1 MISKIIELSNNKK
14 SVNNNQ
20 LVSLINKELK
30 FIGYNLSYAGTSY
43 IAESIALI
51 YNNHEHYENLNN
63 EVYQIL
69 AEKYNKT
76 VNTIKCN
83 IIKAT
88 DSMYY
93 DCDETLLKNYF
104 HFYTDYKPKPK
115 LVIYTVL
122 NKITEMLA

>member
-1 MISKIIELSNNKK
+1 MKWRNYEFYLYKN
-14 SVNNNQ
+14 
-20 LVSLINKELK
+20 
-30 FIGYNLSYAGTSY
+30 Y
-43 IAESIALI
+43 
-51 YNNHEHYENLNN
+51 EHYENLNN
-63 EVYQIL
+63 EIYPIL
-69 AEKYNKT
+69 AQKYNKT

-104 HFYTDYKPKPK
+104 HFYTDYKPRPK